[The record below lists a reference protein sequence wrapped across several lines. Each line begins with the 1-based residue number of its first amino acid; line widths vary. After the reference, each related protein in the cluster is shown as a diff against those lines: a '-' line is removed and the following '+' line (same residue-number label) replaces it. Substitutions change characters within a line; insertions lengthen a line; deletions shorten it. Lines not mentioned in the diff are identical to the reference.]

1 MRKLPAS
8 VEPVVLSK
16 TDCVIGR
23 HVIMYELRAIIS
35 EERHRLF
42 APEYGGDGVS
52 GGGHPTESAVS
63 ATEAIDDVCD
73 FKPNLLFNLGGHV
86 MNLIVDG
93 KQSYQL
99 FCPLAPGSGTS
110 FLGVAAKNPAFR
122 APGSIRR
129 E

>member
-52 GGGHPTESAVS
+52 GGGHPAESAVS
-63 ATEAIDDVCD
+63 AIEAIDDVRD
-73 FKPNLLFNLGGHV
+73 FKPNLHCNLGGHV
-86 MNLIVDG
+86 MNLFIDG
-93 KQSYQL
+93 KQGYQS
-99 FCPLAPGSGTS
+99 FCPLAPASGTS
-110 FLGVAAKNPAFR
+110 FVGVLATNPAFR
-122 APGSIRR
+122 APCPLRR